1 MTGTSQAA
9 PHVTGAWAAL
19 KSLNPAARVEDV
31 LAVLQGTGNLV
42 SDTRANTVAG
52 FAGTGIQIPRIQLD
66 LAMERFDPHRGSI
79 ATGDFNCDG
88 RQDIA
93 MGSPNQTVNNKADAG
108 EVSILYGSSKGA
120 VPFFNRHI
128 NQNSKDKFGKKAE
141 GGAEAGDRFGH
152 SLATGDF
159 NNDGCG
165 DLAVGVPYES
175 IGTIKAGLVQVFY
188 GKPWGFDMNMDQHW
202 HQNITNVPGGIEN
215 GDKFGWSLATGDFN
229 NDGLDDLAI
238 GMPTESI
245 GTVPAS
251 GAVTIIYGHGAG
263 LDAYDSQM
271 WHQDNVFLS
280 VEAGDLF
287 GYAITTGYFNN
298 DQYSDLAIGAPR
310 ETSTT
315 IDDSGAD
322 AGAVTVLYGSANGVN
337 TNGQDYF
344 HQGKLNNATLE
355 AGDGFGFSLASG
367 NFNNDKFSDLVIGA
381 PFEDLEYTNSTV
393 ENAGIVHVFRGSSGG
408 ITLTGNTI
416 WSQNTA
422 SIKGA
427 SEAGDYFGYSVASG
441 DFDNDGFDDLAVGVP
456 FEDLEYTTSTV
467 ENAGAVNVIRGS
479 TTGLTAQG
487 NQLWYQSVSNIMG
500 SSEDFDR
507 FGEAVAAGDV
517 NPPLSKT
524 TSQLEDLAVRVSG
537 EDMATSE
544 SGAVQIFY
552 GKSGIGLSK
561 WDKFI
566 KLEDF

>member
-1 MTGTSQAA
+1 
-9 PHVTGAWAAL
+9 
-19 KSLNPAARVEDV
+19 
-31 LAVLQGTGNLV
+31 
-42 SDTRANTVAG
+42 
-52 FAGTGIQIPRIQLD
+52 
-66 LAMERFDPHRGSI
+66 
-79 ATGDFNCDG
+79 
-88 RQDIA
+88 
-93 MGSPNQTVNNKADAG
+93 
-108 EVSILYGSSKGA
+108 
-120 VPFFNRHI
+120 
-128 NQNSKDKFGKKAE
+128 
-141 GGAEAGDRFGH
+141 
-152 SLATGDF
+152 
-159 NNDGCG
+159 
-165 DLAVGVPYES
+165 
-175 IGTIKAGLVQVFY
+175 
-188 GKPWGFDMNMDQHW
+188 
-202 HQNITNVPGGIEN
+202 
-215 GDKFGWSLATGDFN
+215 
-229 NDGLDDLAI
+229 
-238 GMPTESI
+238 
-245 GTVPAS
+245 
-251 GAVTIIYGHGAG
+251 
-263 LDAYDSQM
+263 
-271 WHQDNVFLS
+271 VFLS